1 MPLRDR
7 RAPPTPGAP
16 PHAEAAF
23 QRIWRH
29 RGWEAW
35 ALWPV
40 AAVYGAL
47 SALRGALYR
56 SGVLR
61 TERLPVPVVVVG
73 NVVAGGAGKTP
84 VTQAVVRALRERGW
98 HPGVVSRGYGRATTD
113 CREVLPDADA
123 SAVGDEPLLLARS
136 TGAPVFVAARRAEAA
151 RALLRQHPRTDVVVC
166 DDGLQH
172 LALARDVE
180 LCVFSEE
187 GAGNG
192 WLLPA
197 GPLRE
202 PWPRRVDAVLH
213 AGHAPRGAESA
224 ALGVFPIRRS
234 LADHAVARD
243 GSTVPLAQL
252 QGRPL
257 HAVAAIARPAAFFA
271 MLRGRGLTVA
281 EETALPDHADYAGW
295 QPGRGEGVQ
304 VVCTEKDAAKLWKH
318 CPGALAVPLVVEIA
332 PAFFERLHLRLR
344 ELAARSLS
352 SAPDS

>member
-7 RAPPTPGAP
+7 RTPPTPGSAP
-16 PHAEAAF
+16 PAEAVF
-23 QRIWRH
+23 QRIWRR
-29 RGWEAW
+29 RGWAAW
-35 ALWPV
+35 ALLPV
-40 AAVYGAL
+40 AALYGAL
-47 SALRGALYR
+47 SALRRRLYQA
-56 SGVLR
+56 GVLR
-61 TERLPVPVVVVG
+61 TERMPVPVVVVG

-98 HPGVVSRGYGRATTD
+98 HPGVVSRGYGRAATD
-113 CREVLPDADA
+113 CREVQPEADA
-123 SAVGDEPLLLARS
+123 SGVGDEPLLLARS
-136 TGAPVFVAARRAEAA
+136 TGVPVFVAARRAEAA
-151 RALLRQHPRTDVVVC
+151 RALLQRHPRTDVIVC

-202 PWPRRVDAVLH
+202 RWPRRVDAVLH
-213 AGHAPRGAESA
+213 AGYAPRGAESA

-234 LADHAVARD
+234 LADHGVARD
-243 GSTVPLAQL
+243 GTTIPLAQL
-252 QGRPL
+252 RGRPL

-271 MLRGRGLTVA
+271 MLRGSGLTVA

-295 QPGRGEGVQ
+295 QPGPGDGLQ
-304 VVCTEKDAAKLWKH
+304 VVCTEKDAAKLWTH

-344 ELAARSLS
+344 EIAGRSLS
-352 SAPDS
+352 SSPDS

>member
-7 RAPPTPGAP
+7 RPPPTPGSAP
-16 PHAEAAF
+16 PTEAVF
-23 QRIWRH
+23 QRIWRR
-29 RGWEAW
+29 RGWEAR

-61 TERLPVPVVVVG
+61 TDRLPVPVVVVG

-98 HPGVVSRGYGRATTD
+98 HPGVVSRGYGRTTTD

-202 PWPRRVDAVLH
+202 PWPRRVDAVLY
-213 AGHAPRGAESA
+213 AGNAPEEAGTA
-224 ALGVFPIRRS
+224 ALGAFPIHRS

-243 GSTVPLAQL
+243 GGTVPLARLHGQ
-252 QGRPL
+252 PL
-257 HAVAAIARPAAFFA
+257 HAVAAIARPDAFFG
-271 MLRGRGLTVA
+271 MLRGRGLTV
-281 EETALPDHADYAGW
+281 ERETALPDHADYGGW
-295 QPGRGEGVQ
+295 PPGPGDGLQ
-304 VVCTEKDAAKLWKH
+304 VVCTEKDATKLWKH
-318 CPGALAVPLVVEIA
+318 CPGALAVPLVMEIA
-332 PAFFERLHLRLR
+332 PAFYERLHLRLR